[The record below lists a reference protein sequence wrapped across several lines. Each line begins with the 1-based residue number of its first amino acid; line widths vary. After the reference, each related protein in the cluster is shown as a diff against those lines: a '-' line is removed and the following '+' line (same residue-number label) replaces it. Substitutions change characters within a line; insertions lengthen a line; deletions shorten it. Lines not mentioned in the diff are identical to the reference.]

1 MFRAFQTQEY
11 NDSVLLTIRRML
23 KDPFDFARAAILS
36 VFLMLAVSALLQ
48 DSGVPIGLNQLALV
62 SDACYDSDFGRNHF
76 TRGTVTYSGIASSDS
91 CYTATTLYENYCQS
105 GARKVEYVN
114 CPKGCSSG
122 ACVGS
127 CFVGVTLT
135 ETKSGDSS
143 SFTLKSTAVTSEDA
157 SPLINKYYAEE
168 PSPFRAETL
177 NSSKVS
183 LGKYELWSGRYIIAE
198 TFSNPPQ
205 GELIELPSAV
215 IDLFL
220 PLNPTV
226 RSLNI
231 YQGTATSPISSIYL
245 DESKLVCMVGQ

>member
-1 MFRAFQTQEY
+1 
-11 NDSVLLTIRRML
+11 ML
-23 KDPFDFARAAILS
+23 KTPFDIARAIIIL
-36 VFLMLAVSALLQ
+36 VFSLFVLFALL
-48 DSGVPIGLNQLALV
+48 SKLGVPIGLNQLAQV
-62 SDACYDSDFGRNHF
+62 SGGCTDSDYGRNHF
-76 TRGTVTYSGIASSDS
+76 TYGSVTYSGITSNDS
-91 CYTATTLYENYCQS
+91 CYTSTTLYENYCASYPES
-105 GARKVEYVN
+105 GRKFEYVN

-135 ETKSGDSS
+135 ETKNGDSS
-143 SFTLKSTAVTSEDA
+143 SFAFKSTAVTSEDA
-157 SPLINKYYAEE
+157 SPLVNKYYSEE

-183 LGKYELWSGRYIIAE
+183 LGTYELWSGRYIIAE

-220 PLNPTV
+220 PLNRNV

-231 YQGTATSPISSIYL
+231 YQGAATSPISSIYL